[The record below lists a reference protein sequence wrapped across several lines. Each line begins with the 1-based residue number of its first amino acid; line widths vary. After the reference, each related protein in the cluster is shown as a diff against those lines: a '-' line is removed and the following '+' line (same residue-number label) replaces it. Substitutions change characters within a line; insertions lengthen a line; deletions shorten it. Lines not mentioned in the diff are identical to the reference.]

1 MNIAF
6 ILSLVLKNRGRLMSI
21 SNIGQ
26 NIATYGIQ
34 IGKDTP
40 SIFNSSKVDANSI
53 EYREA
58 DKSTV
63 PEKREL
69 FANMI
74 ARVSSSDQ
82 NSQALL
88 DDFSKPSNSGLLL
101 GGLPD
106 LSDHESLNRLN
117 KVNELFL
124 VEQKKFENQKTDL
137 INQGKMSGDSPQKIL
152 EDIVGLYDSQSEF
165 FQKGVGWKGEV
176 FSFAASSEVVDV
188 RV

>member
-1 MNIAF
+1 
-6 ILSLVLKNRGRLMSI
+6 MSI
-21 SNIGQ
+21 SSIGQ
-26 NIATYGIQ
+26 NIAAYGIQ
-34 IGKDTP
+34 GGKNTA
-40 SIFNSSKVDANSI
+40 SKIDANSI

-74 ARVSSSDQ
+74 ARVASSDQ

-88 DDFSKPSNSGLLL
+88 DDFSKPSNSGLFLA
-101 GGLPD
+101 GLPD
-106 LSDHESLNRLN
+106 LSDPGAISKLS

-124 VEQKKFENQKTDL
+124 VEQSNFENQKTTL
-137 INQGKMSGDSPQKIL
+137 INQGKISGDSPQKIL
-152 EDIVGLYDSQSEF
+152 KDIVGLYDSQSEL

-176 FSFAASSEVVDV
+176 FSFDASSAMVDV

>member
-1 MNIAF
+1 MNI
-6 ILSLVLKNRGRLMSI
+6 SSI
-21 SNIGQ
+21 RQ
-26 NIATYGIQ
+26 NIAVMDMQ
-34 IGKDTP
+34 VGKNTP
-40 SIFNSSKVDANSI
+40 LISNKPTVDANSI

-63 PEKREL
+63 PAKREL
-69 FANMI
+69 LSNMLARFA
-74 ARVSSSDQ
+74 SSDQ

-88 DDFSKPSNSGLLL
+88 DDFAKPSNSGLLL

-106 LSDHESLNRLN
+106 ISDPDSLNKLN

-124 VEQKKFENQKTDL
+124 VEQEKFEHLKTDL
-137 INQGKMSGDSPQKIL
+137 INQGKISGDSPQKIL
-152 EDIVGLYDSQSEF
+152 DDIVGLYDSQSEL

-176 FSFAASSEVVDV
+176 FSFSTSPAMVDV

>member
-1 MNIAF
+1 
-6 ILSLVLKNRGRLMSI
+6 MSI
-21 SNIGQ
+21 SSIGQ
-26 NIATYGIQ
+26 NITVSVIQ
-34 IGKDTP
+34 GGKNTP

-53 EYREA
+53 EYRET

-63 PEKREL
+63 PEKREV

-74 ARVSSSDQ
+74 ARVASSDQ
-82 NSQALL
+82 NAQALL
-88 DDFSKPSNSGLLL
+88 DDFSKPSNSGLFL

-106 LSDHESLNRLN
+106 LSDPESLNKLN

-124 VEQKKFENQKTDL
+124 VEQKKFEHQKTDL
-137 INQGKMSGDSPQKIL
+137 INKGQALGDSPQKIL
-152 EDIVGLYDSQSEF
+152 GDIVSLYDSQSEL

-176 FSFAASSEVVDV
+176 FSFNASSALVDM